1 MIRSD
6 LNSPDYLEVKDSSSL
21 QEFGK
26 RFLST
31 PGAKAQLKSREFI
44 NLLPGEVLAKTGE
57 IESSATLEGISS
69 KFQYICKVKNLIL
82 LLRYLIFVSIFR
94 LMELFSGGDIPVSVF
109 HVSSKTGTTVART
122 ILLAS

>member
-44 NLLPGEVLAKTGE
+44 NLLPGEVLARKGE
-57 IESSATLEGISS
+57 IESSATLEGISR

-94 LMELFSGGDIPVSVF
+94 LMELFSGGDIPVSVI

>member
-44 NLLPGEVLAKTGE
+44 NLLPGEVLARKGE

-69 KFQYICKVKNLIL
+69 KFQYICKVNNFIL

-94 LMELFSGGDIPVSVF
+94 LMELFSGGDISVSVF